1 MRFFTEKGNVMKLK
15 KLLPAGRADLLFFLA
30 LGVGI
35 FLLILGA
42 FLLNLWVLLVAALP
56 VGYALFRIYSPNLQ
70 AREKEN
76 IAFRRFCDICKE
88 KAKKLVIITFCEEV
102 NPTHACP
109 ECGGQICVEEREG
122 VFYTKCPQCGCRFL
136 VDHSQE
142 YGVR

>member
-1 MRFFTEKGNVMKLK
+1 MRFFTEKGNMMKLK

-76 IAFRRFCDICKE
+76 VALRKFCGFCIK
-88 KAKKLVIITFCEEV
+88 KVKKLLIVLLYENTGA
-102 NPTHACP
+102 TRACP
-109 ECGGQICVEEREG
+109 ECGAEICFDERAG
-122 VFYTKCPQCGCRFL
+122 VYYTTCSKCGCRFL
-136 VDHSQE
+136 VDFSR
-142 YGVR
+142 GNGAG